1 MERRSMSRI
10 LVILPLL
17 LGTAALASEPAGPSA
32 SAPAGAQ
39 QVPQDR
45 GTHPA
50 RAPASGLD
58 EATKAKVRENPL
70 LQRLSTV
77 GGSVRFLNRSK
88 GADRYLEGLM
98 GRRAVPFALP
108 TPRGLVQGFAAR
120 DGRRLWISSA
130 MVRDDATLLRLGDLL
145 PLLQIIGI
153 ADREVAL
160 GIRTLQVGS
169 DIPPSYTVAVRPG
182 LLWKH
187 RAVLEAQR
195 KSGRVLYSLTTGR
208 VTVLGAHVLVEG
220 PAGGLKVRLVSP
232 QGDQVARIAE
242 VLVPRQCRDL
252 EAALHT
258 GNPKKLVPVARK
270 KLKIPSMTQACAA
283 RYLSLV
289 GGASAPRDLRRALNK
304 ERIARP
310 FDVIEAL
317 VRVAPEPTKANLLAV
332 LAMIR
337 RTGTVGADAACH
349 AMPLAWTN
357 ALLERDDLDEATRAV
372 FTRCVWR

>member
-1 MERRSMSRI
+1 MTRSWRSRTLAI
-10 LVILPLL
+10 VSLV
-17 LGTAALASEPAGPSA
+17 LGTPALAAEPAAAPASA
-32 SAPAGAQ
+32 TTQARQVHQNPAARPAPAG
-39 QVPQDR
+39 
-45 GTHPA
+45 
-50 RAPASGLD
+50 ASGLD
-58 EATKAKVRENPL
+58 EATKAKVRKNPL

-77 GGSVRFLNRSK
+77 GGSIRFLNRSK

-98 GRRAVPFALP
+98 GRGAVPFALP

-130 MVRDDATLLRLGDLL
+130 MVRDDAALLRLGDLL

-153 ADREVAL
+153 SDREVAL
-160 GIRTLQVGS
+160 GVRTLQVGS

-232 QGDQVARIAE
+232 AGDQVARIADL
-242 VLVPRQCRDL
+242 LVPRQCRDL
-252 EAALHT
+252 EAALRT
-258 GNPKKLVPVARK
+258 GNPKKLVAVARK
-270 KLKIPSMTQACAA
+270 KLKVPSMTQACAA

-289 GGASAPRDLRRALNK
+289 GGASAPRDLRRALEK

-317 VRVAPEPTKANLLAV
+317 VRVAPEPKKANLLAV

-337 RTGTVGADAACH
+337 RAGTVGADAACH